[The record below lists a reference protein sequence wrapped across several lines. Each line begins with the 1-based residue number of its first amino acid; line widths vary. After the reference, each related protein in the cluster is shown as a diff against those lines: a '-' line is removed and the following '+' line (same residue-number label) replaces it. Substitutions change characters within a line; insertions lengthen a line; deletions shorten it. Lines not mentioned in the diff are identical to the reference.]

1 MAARKLEQSK
11 SLFFSSSCL
20 SPLNKDP
27 VAMSASIGIMG
38 SLAVPIL
45 AYLAY
50 AVVRARKGAV
60 PKRWD

>member
-1 MAARKLEQSK
+1 MQIAPLSK
-11 SLFFSSSCL
+11 
-20 SPLNKDP
+20 DT

>member
-1 MAARKLEQSK
+1 VATRKLERCK
-11 SLFFSSSCL
+11 SRYFASSRL
-20 SPLNKDP
+20 SPPNKDT

-38 SLAVPIL
+38 SLAVPVL

>member
-1 MAARKLEQSK
+1 
-11 SLFFSSSCL
+11 
-20 SPLNKDP
+20 
-27 VAMSASIGIMG
+27 MSASIGIMG

>member
-1 MAARKLEQSK
+1 
-11 SLFFSSSCL
+11 
-20 SPLNKDP
+20 
-27 VAMSASIGIMG
+27 
-38 SLAVPIL
+38 VPIL